1 MKGLFSYENKF
12 MQMLMTMGD
21 MIILNV
27 VFLLCCIPVF
37 TIGAAQAGLCAG
49 LRQLTNKEDDSSC
62 VAAYFKGFA
71 TGFGKIT
78 IAYVIML
85 VLIVLVSYN
94 ASSVY
99 LFDVNGV
106 QGAPVILSVAGLFI
120 CAVFQ
125 TVISVFHSRFSCTVW
140 QLFRNSWLLFLAHP
154 LRCIIIAVLAW
165 LPVILT
171 LVDFRIFIMITP
183 VVLTLCY
190 SFLFLLINNVMKKPF
205 DDLIQMFHEK
215 NEPAEAEEN
224 KETAQISE

>member
-1 MKGLFSYENKF
+1 
-12 MQMLMTMGD
+12 MLMTMGD

-140 QLFRNSWLLFLAHP
+140 QLFRNSWLIFLAHP

-171 LVDFRIFIMITP
+171 LVDLRIFIMITP
-183 VVLTLCY
+183 IVLTLCY
-190 SFLFLLINNVMKKPF
+190 SFLFLLINSVMKKPF
-205 DDLIQMFHEK
+205 DDLIQIFIEK
-215 NEPAEAEEN
+215 NEPAEAEE
-224 KETAQISE
+224 KAETAQISE